1 MNTIA
6 QPPQEWPKA
15 VSLPNDTCIN
25 LTGSYINKAVEA
37 PDNADAD
44 WHKKRPSWSIY
55 LSELLVPY
63 IPTRDFVE
71 HKWADTVEL
80 SGVEGGKLEI
90 ILKKNNKKIF
100 QKTLNENAEFT
111 CSPQGLVMKSRSSP
125 DNMMGITE
133 RFEEKI
139 FAKAVDGSILVS
151 EQKTD
156 VGVTMFIPNAGKVVQ
171 RYRFLPVDA
180 PK

>member
-6 QPPQEWPKA
+6 QPPQEWSKDA
-15 VSLPNDTCIN
+15 SLPNDTCIN
-25 LTGSYINKAVEA
+25 LTGSYTNKAVEA
-37 PDNADAD
+37 PTNAGAD
-44 WHKKRPSWSIY
+44 WHKKSPSWSIY

-71 HKWADTVEL
+71 HKWADTIEV
-80 SGVEGGKLEI
+80 SGVEDGKLEI

-100 QKTLNENAEFT
+100 NKILNENVEFT
-111 CSPQGLVMKSRSSP
+111 CSPQGLVMKGRSSP
-125 DNMMGITE
+125 DNMMGVTE
-133 RFEEKI
+133 RFEERT
-139 FAKAVDGSILVS
+139 FSKAVDGSILVS
-151 EQKTD
+151 KQKTD
-156 VGVTMFIPNAGKVVQ
+156 VGVIILIPYGEKVVQ